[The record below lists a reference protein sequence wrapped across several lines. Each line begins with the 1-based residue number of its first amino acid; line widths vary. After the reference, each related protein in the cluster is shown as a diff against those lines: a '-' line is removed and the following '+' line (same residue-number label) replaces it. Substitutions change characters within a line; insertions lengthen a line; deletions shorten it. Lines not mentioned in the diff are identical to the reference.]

1 MSARVLIVDDIDVNV
16 RLLEAKLAH
25 EYYIVLT
32 AFDGLSGL
40 ARARSEQPDVILL
53 DAMMPGL
60 DGFETCRRLKEDP
73 LTRHIPVIMVTAL
86 TERENR
92 LRGLEVGADDFL
104 TKPVDDHQLFARLRS
119 LTRHK
124 LLVDE
129 LLQREAQGRAWGI
142 FEAPASRDS
151 GTGARVLIVD
161 DHDRNCDR
169 ISRAL
174 AAEHLPFS
182 LSEVENLGSAAGA
195 SLEIV
200 IVSLSMRMLDPL
212 KLIASLRGKDNS
224 KFLPILVIT
233 DEGDTDRARRALDL
247 GASDII
253 TRPVDLE
260 ELAARVRTLVKRK
273 RFLSALRARLDQ
285 GFELA
290 VTDQLTGLHNRRY
303 MINRV
308 RSFLQ
313 RAVMGGETH
322 ALALFDLDHFKSI
335 NDRFG
340 HDIGDLV
347 LQVFA
352 RTMAGNIRP
361 SDLLA
366 RIGGEEFVL
375 LMPHTGLAEASEIA
389 GRLRRIFAETPII
402 LPRGGTRFMAT
413 VSIGVSVNLPGEE
426 TEQDLLKR
434 ADLALYQAKARGRN
448 CVMVYEAPAAPPAP
462 FLAGLAA
469 ELAAGLAE
477 ELTPGGAQSL
487 SA

>member
-25 EYYIVLT
+25 EYYTVLT

-40 ARARSEQPDVILL
+40 ARARNEQPDVILL

-142 FEAPASRDS
+142 FEGPSLRDA

-169 ISRAL
+169 MSRAL

-182 LSEVENLGSAAGA
+182 LSEVENLGAAAGA

-200 IVSLSMRMLDPL
+200 IVSLGMRMLDPL

-224 KFLPILVIT
+224 KFLPILAIT
-233 DEGDTDRARRALDL
+233 DEGETDRARRALDL

-260 ELAARVRTLVKRK
+260 ELSARVRTLVKRK
-273 RFLSALRARLDQ
+273 RFLAALRSRLDQ

-313 RAVMGGETH
+313 RAAMGGETH
-322 ALALFDLDHFKSI
+322 ALALFDLDQFKGI
-335 NDRFG
+335 NDRYG

-352 RTMAGNIRP
+352 RTMTGNIRP

-375 LMPHTGLAEASEIA
+375 FMPDTGLAEASEIA

-402 LPRGGTRFMAT
+402 IPHGGVRFTAS
-413 VSIGVSVNLPGEE
+413 VSIGVSANLPGEE
-426 TEQDLLKR
+426 TEQKLLKR
-434 ADLALYQAKARGRN
+434 ADLALYEAKAGGRN
-448 CVMVYEAPAAPPAP
+448 RVVVYEETAAPLAP
-462 FLAGLAA
+462 FVA
-469 ELAAGLAE
+469 ELAAEPEPRAAHS
-477 ELTPGGAQSL
+477 LTA
-487 SA
+487 